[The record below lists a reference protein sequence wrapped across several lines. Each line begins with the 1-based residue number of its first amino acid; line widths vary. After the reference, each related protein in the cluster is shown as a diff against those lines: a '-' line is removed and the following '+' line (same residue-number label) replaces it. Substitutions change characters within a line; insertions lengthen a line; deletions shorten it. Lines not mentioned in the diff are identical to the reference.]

1 MIRIVK
7 AGDSRIGEFN
17 ARPAFPQEA
26 EDAAFRV
33 LADIRKNGDRAVRK
47 YVAKFEG
54 YKGTDLK
61 VDAGDIKIPAKIA
74 AAVKDA
80 HRRVMKFSKAS
91 LRKAWTMK
99 TPGGGSAGEFFS
111 PMDRVGVYVPG
122 GTAPLASTSIMTV
135 TLAKAAGV
143 REIVACTPAGRT
155 GEVNPV
161 LLYALKLAGA
171 TEIYRVGGIQAIGM
185 MPYGTESCRKVQKI
199 AGPGNAFVTAAK
211 RQVYG
216 YVAID
221 QVAGPSEIAVLAD
234 GSVDARWVAA
244 DLLSQ
249 AEHGSGL
256 EKSLC
261 VCTSR
266 EFAEKVRAEV
276 LAQTKKLSRREII
289 ERVINS
295 DGILI
300 VVAKDIGEGME
311 VVNRFAPE
319 HFEIMTKDALKVMK
333 GVRSAGAVFA
343 PVAPGAGESALRR
356 YASERLQKLSDALRE
371 LFDTV
376 HGTLEKRSNDNDI
389 ASVFDRAADEV
400 CIRCRNRDL
409 CWQCGYADTLDILNG
424 ITGVM
429 LSRGRIT
436 RGDLPERFRDQ
447 CIAPEAFV
455 TALNGELRAMMF
467 RKQFRAR
474 LGENRAAAYGQY
486 ADMSKIMETAAKELA
501 AAEGTDPLAERRL
514 LRFLHGM
521 DMNAKASVFRDAR
534 GRLHATVESGS
545 LGTLTKDTAYL
556 DKLSGVLGVRL
567 CRPAAEND
575 EREKILLLQAEPL
588 AVSVGIAA
596 MKKQGEP
603 VSGDRGTY
611 FKTDSGVLCVILSD
625 GMGSGTG
632 AARDSVAA
640 VRVLERFLRAGVEPV
655 TAMKILNSVMLL
667 RNG

>member
-7 AGDSRIGEFN
+7 VGDRRVAEFN

-26 EDAAFRV
+26 EDAAFKV
-33 LADIRKNGDRAVRK
+33 LAEIRKDGDKAVRK

-54 YKGTDLK
+54 YKGSDLK
-61 VDAGDIKIPAKIA
+61 VDVGELKIPAKIA

-91 LRKAWTMK
+91 LREAWSMK

-143 REIVACTPAGRT
+143 KEIVACTPAGKT

-185 MPYGTESCRKVQKI
+185 MAYGTESCRKVQKI

-234 GSVDARWVAA
+234 GSVDAKWIAA

-261 VCTSR
+261 VCTSK
-266 EFAEKVRAEV
+266 EFAEQVRAEV
-276 LAQTKKLSRREII
+276 LAQTKKLSRRELI
-289 ERVINS
+289 ERVIKS

-300 VVAKDIGEGME
+300 VVASDLKEGME
-311 VVNRFAPE
+311 TVNRFAPE

-343 PVAPGAGESALRR
+343 GAWTPESAGDFVAGPSHVLPTGGAANMFNGLTPDDFRR
-356 YASERLQKLSDALRE
+356 RHSFVAFTKKDLAE
-371 LFDTV
+371 T
-376 HGTLEKRSNDNDI
+376 
-389 ASVFDRAADEV
+389 RAT
-400 CIRCRNRDL
+400 I
-409 CWQCGYADTLDILNG
+409 
-424 ITGVM
+424 
-429 LSRGRIT
+429 
-436 RGDLPERFRDQ
+436 
-447 CIAPEAFV
+447 EAFAEV
-455 TALNGELRAMMF
+455 EGLDAHG
-467 RKQFRAR
+467 
-474 LGENRAAAYGQY
+474 RAAA
-486 ADMSKIMETAAKELA
+486 I
-501 AAEGTDPLAERRL
+501 
-514 LRFLHGM
+514 RF
-521 DMNAKASVFRDAR
+521 
-534 GRLHATVESGS
+534 E
-545 LGTLTKDTAYL
+545 
-556 DKLSGVLGVRL
+556 
-567 CRPAAEND
+567 
-575 EREKILLLQAEPL
+575 
-588 AVSVGIAA
+588 
-596 MKKQGEP
+596 
-603 VSGDRGTY
+603 
-611 FKTDSGVLCVILSD
+611 
-625 GMGSGTG
+625 
-632 AARDSVAA
+632 
-640 VRVLERFLRAGVEPV
+640 
-655 TAMKILNSVMLL
+655 
-667 RNG
+667 

>member
-1 MIRIVK
+1 VIRIVK

-26 EDAAFRV
+26 EDAAFKV

-185 MPYGTESCRKVQKI
+185 MAYGTESCRKVQKI

-300 VVAKDIGEGME
+300 VVAKDLGEGME

-343 PVAPGAGESALRR
+343 GAWTPESAGDFVAGPSHVLPTGGAANMFNGLTPDDFRR
-356 YASERLQKLSDALRE
+356 RHSFVAYTRKDLMETRATIEAFAEVEGLDA
-371 LFDTV
+371 
-376 HGTLEKRSNDNDI
+376 HG
-389 ASVFDRAADEV
+389 RAAS
-400 CIRCRNRDL
+400 IRF
-409 CWQCGYADTLDILNG
+409 
-424 ITGVM
+424 
-429 LSRGRIT
+429 
-436 RGDLPERFRDQ
+436 E
-447 CIAPEAFV
+447 
-455 TALNGELRAMMF
+455 
-467 RKQFRAR
+467 
-474 LGENRAAAYGQY
+474 
-486 ADMSKIMETAAKELA
+486 
-501 AAEGTDPLAERRL
+501 
-514 LRFLHGM
+514 
-521 DMNAKASVFRDAR
+521 
-534 GRLHATVESGS
+534 
-545 LGTLTKDTAYL
+545 
-556 DKLSGVLGVRL
+556 
-567 CRPAAEND
+567 
-575 EREKILLLQAEPL
+575 
-588 AVSVGIAA
+588 
-596 MKKQGEP
+596 
-603 VSGDRGTY
+603 
-611 FKTDSGVLCVILSD
+611 
-625 GMGSGTG
+625 
-632 AARDSVAA
+632 
-640 VRVLERFLRAGVEPV
+640 
-655 TAMKILNSVMLL
+655 
-667 RNG
+667 

>member
-7 AGDSRIGEFN
+7 AGDRRVAEFN

-26 EDAAFRV
+26 EDAAFKV
-33 LADIRKNGDRAVRK
+33 LAEIRKDGDKAVRK

-54 YKGTDLK
+54 YKGSDLK
-61 VDAGDIKIPAKIA
+61 VDVGELKIPAKIA

-91 LRKAWTMK
+91 LREAWSMK

-143 REIVACTPAGRT
+143 KEIVACTPAGKT

-185 MPYGTESCRKVQKI
+185 MAYGTESCRKVQKI

-221 QVAGPSEIAVLAD
+221 QVAGPSEIAVLTD
-234 GSVDARWVAA
+234 GSVDAKWIAA

-261 VCTSR
+261 VCTSK
-266 EFAEKVRAEV
+266 EFAELVRAEV
-276 LAQTKKLSRREII
+276 LAQTKKLSRRELI
-289 ERVINS
+289 ERVIKS

-300 VVAKDIGEGME
+300 VVASDLKEGME
-311 VVNRFAPE
+311 TVNRFAPE

-343 PVAPGAGESALRR
+343 GAWTPESAGDFVAGPSHVLPTGGAANMFNGLTPDDFRR
-356 YASERLQKLSDALRE
+356 RHSFVAFTKKDLAE
-371 LFDTV
+371 T
-376 HGTLEKRSNDNDI
+376 
-389 ASVFDRAADEV
+389 RAT
-400 CIRCRNRDL
+400 I
-409 CWQCGYADTLDILNG
+409 
-424 ITGVM
+424 
-429 LSRGRIT
+429 
-436 RGDLPERFRDQ
+436 
-447 CIAPEAFV
+447 EAFAEV
-455 TALNGELRAMMF
+455 EGLDAHG
-467 RKQFRAR
+467 
-474 LGENRAAAYGQY
+474 RAAA
-486 ADMSKIMETAAKELA
+486 I
-501 AAEGTDPLAERRL
+501 
-514 LRFLHGM
+514 RF
-521 DMNAKASVFRDAR
+521 
-534 GRLHATVESGS
+534 E
-545 LGTLTKDTAYL
+545 
-556 DKLSGVLGVRL
+556 
-567 CRPAAEND
+567 
-575 EREKILLLQAEPL
+575 
-588 AVSVGIAA
+588 
-596 MKKQGEP
+596 
-603 VSGDRGTY
+603 
-611 FKTDSGVLCVILSD
+611 
-625 GMGSGTG
+625 
-632 AARDSVAA
+632 
-640 VRVLERFLRAGVEPV
+640 
-655 TAMKILNSVMLL
+655 
-667 RNG
+667 

>member
-7 AGDSRIGEFN
+7 TGDSRIEEFN
-17 ARPAFPQEA
+17 ARPAFPQAA
-26 EDAAFRV
+26 EDAAFKT
-33 LADIRKNGDRAVRK
+33 LADIRKNGDKAVRK

-54 YKGTDLK
+54 YKGGELK
-61 VDAGDIKIPAKIA
+61 VDVGDLKIPAKIA
-74 AAVKDA
+74 AAVMDA

-91 LRKAWTMK
+91 LREAWTMK
-99 TPGGGSAGEFFS
+99 TPGGGKAGEFYS

-143 REIVACTPAGRT
+143 KEIVACTPAGKT

-185 MPYGTESCRKVQKI
+185 MAYGTESCRKVQKI

-266 EFAEKVRAEV
+266 EFAEEVRREV
-276 LAQTKKLSRREII
+276 LAQTKTLSRREII

-300 VVAKDIGEGME
+300 VVAKNLDEGME

-343 PVAPGAGESALRR
+343 GAWTPESAGDFVAGPSHVLPTGGAANMFNGLTPDDFRR
-356 YASERLQKLSDALRE
+356 RHSFVAYTKKDLAQTRATIEAFAEVEGLDA
-371 LFDTV
+371 
-376 HGTLEKRSNDNDI
+376 HG
-389 ASVFDRAADEV
+389 RAAS
-400 CIRCRNRDL
+400 IRF
-409 CWQCGYADTLDILNG
+409 
-424 ITGVM
+424 
-429 LSRGRIT
+429 
-436 RGDLPERFRDQ
+436 E
-447 CIAPEAFV
+447 
-455 TALNGELRAMMF
+455 
-467 RKQFRAR
+467 
-474 LGENRAAAYGQY
+474 
-486 ADMSKIMETAAKELA
+486 
-501 AAEGTDPLAERRL
+501 
-514 LRFLHGM
+514 
-521 DMNAKASVFRDAR
+521 
-534 GRLHATVESGS
+534 
-545 LGTLTKDTAYL
+545 
-556 DKLSGVLGVRL
+556 
-567 CRPAAEND
+567 
-575 EREKILLLQAEPL
+575 
-588 AVSVGIAA
+588 
-596 MKKQGEP
+596 
-603 VSGDRGTY
+603 
-611 FKTDSGVLCVILSD
+611 
-625 GMGSGTG
+625 
-632 AARDSVAA
+632 
-640 VRVLERFLRAGVEPV
+640 
-655 TAMKILNSVMLL
+655 
-667 RNG
+667 